1 MAVRYLYMTK
11 EQQMEQLGQELAARC
26 NFNKDEILE
35 AAMNALTDANFH
47 DEAIM
52 LSDLITYG
60 Y

>member
-1 MAVRYLYMTK
+1 MTK